1 MSVIVL
7 GSMNVDLTTKVI
19 AAPKD
24 GETISALSFKKN
36 FGGKGA
42 NQAIAIKRLNGN
54 VTLSGAL
61 GNDEF
66 GNYFHNVLVDE
77 KIDDK
82 YIKRVPTSTGLAFV
96 TIDKDAENR
105 IIIVHGA
112 NYEYGKDDVLYLKD
126 LIKDSSICLTQ
137 LEMQM
142 DVIEKF
148 ADLAYQYKKVFILN
162 PAPAAELSD
171 KLLKHVS
178 ILTPNET
185 ELALISKKNTN
196 TIEEKISAAK
206 ALISKGVE
214 NVIVT
219 LGKDGCLIVN
229 KDLCKVIPSKK
240 IKPVDTTA
248 AGDAFNGALAY
259 CLDTNYSLEEACEFA
274 NCAGALTCLKNG
286 ASSSL
291 PTLND
296 VKKIL

>member
-36 FGGKGA
+36 PGGKGA

-112 NYEYGKDDVLYLKD
+112 NYEYGKDDVLYIKD

-229 KDLCKVIPSKK
+229 KELSKVIPSRK

-296 VKKIL
+296 VKKFL

>member
-36 FGGKGA
+36 PGGKGA

-54 VTLSGAL
+54 VILSGAL

-112 NYEYGKDDVLYLKD
+112 NYEYGKDDVLYIKD

-229 KDLCKVIPSKK
+229 KELSKVIPSRK